1 MQFYLP
7 MKGKNTAFAYS
18 SQPQFTSPRMN
29 NFRPREVLGKRM
41 RGGQRPGL
49 TKQYNEYL
57 GGPIVGIV
65 EVTTVSVS

>member
-7 MKGKNTAFAYS
+7 LKGKNTAFAAS
-18 SQPQFTSPRMN
+18 TQPQFTSPRMN

-49 TKQYNEYL
+49 VKQFNEPL
-57 GGPIVGIV
+57 GGPICAIC